1 MCSDH
6 LALIIALGGID
17 GQRAVGIGYRAR
29 NRYTKFGSSWCAL
42 EKIIYR
48 IPGGTEAGSFQ

>member
-17 GQRAVGIGYRAR
+17 GQRAVGIGYRVR
-29 NRYTKFGSSWCAL
+29 NQWTLNEREIRLQYKRLG
-42 EKIIYR
+42 KHN
-48 IPGGTEAGSFQ
+48 GD